1 MNAKEFEQLII
12 DSFPFAP
19 TNIQLHSIR
28 MLSDFLCNPTDKQ
41 IFVLRGYAGTGKTT
55 LISTLVKKLWNI
67 SMKSVQMAPTGRAAK
82 VISSYTNS
90 VSFTIHRKIYHVKSE
105 KDAGIRFTPA
115 VNKHKNTL
123 FIVDEAS
130 MISDTQVE
138 KSSLL
143 EDLISYVHSGH
154 KCKLLLV
161 GDTAQLPPV
170 HSELSP
176 ALDDQ
181 YLERNFDCS
190 LLSCE
195 LNEVVRQASDSGIL
209 HNATLLRETLFDQG
223 INSFQFQ
230 LTEKPEIER
239 LMDGSDIQERLED
252 SYRSSGLEETAI
264 IVRSNKRANLFN
276 KNIRSRILYLEDE
289 LNVGDYLMV
298 VKNNYF
304 WITPKSDA
312 GFIANGDL
320 VELLEIYKYIEL
332 YGFRFAEVK
341 VKLVDYPKMDPFE
354 TVLILDTIES
364 ESPALTYEESNRL
377 YQEVRADYENETSN
391 YKKYLAVKKNK
402 YFNALQVK
410 FSYALTCHKAQGGQ
424 WDNVFIEQPF
434 LPDGFDQNA
443 KRWLYTAITRA
454 KKSVYLIGFENK
466 YFE

>member
-1 MNAKEFEQLII
+1 MNAKEFEQLIV

-19 TNIQLHSIR
+19 TDIQLHSIR

-82 VISSYTNS
+82 VISSYTNT

-115 VNKHKNTL
+115 VNQHKTTL

-209 HNATLLRETLFDQG
+209 HNATLLRETLYDQG

-304 WITPKSDA
+304 WISPKSDA

>member
-1 MNAKEFEQLII
+1 M
-12 DSFPFAP
+12 
-19 TNIQLHSIR
+19 
-28 MLSDFLCNPTDKQ
+28 
-41 IFVLRGYAGTGKTT
+41 
-55 LISTLVKKLWNI
+55 
-67 SMKSVQMAPTGRAAK
+67 
-82 VISSYTNS
+82 
-90 VSFTIHRKIYHVKSE
+90 
-105 KDAGIRFTPA
+105 
-115 VNKHKNTL
+115 
-123 FIVDEAS
+123 
-130 MISDTQVE
+130 
-138 KSSLL
+138 
-143 EDLISYVHSGH
+143 
-154 KCKLLLV
+154 
-161 GDTAQLPPV
+161 
-170 HSELSP
+170 
-176 ALDDQ
+176 
-181 YLERNFDCS
+181 
-190 LLSCE
+190 
-195 LNEVVRQASDSGIL
+195 VRQASDSVIL

-341 VKLVDYPKMDPFE
+341 VKLVDYPKMDPIE

>member
-1 MNAKEFEQLII
+1 LNAKEFEQLII

-19 TNIQLHSIR
+19 TDIQLHSIR

-154 KCKLLLV
+154 KCKVLLG
-161 GDTAQLPPV
+161 GDTGQLPPV
-170 HSELSP
+170 RSELSP

-209 HNATLLRETLFDQG
+209 HNATLLRETLFNQG

-304 WITPKSDA
+304 WISPKSDA

-377 YQEVRADYENETSN
+377 YQEVKADYENETSN

-434 LPDGFDQNA
+434 LPEGFDQNA